1 MEEAG
6 AADVYGTSAAPASL
20 EFSQKGEHEN
30 DEIAVI
36 RHPRRA
42 CRTGGLP
49 ARQVQN
55 LMTEDAWNVAAKKF
69 LGIVLVAVSAVL
81 CTIIDTLIDKEE

>member
-1 MEEAG
+1 MIPHKQLTILLHFE
-6 AADVYGTSAAPASL
+6 
-20 EFSQKGEHEN
+20 KGEHEN

-42 CRTGGLP
+42 YRIGGPP

-55 LMTEDAWNVAAKKF
+55 LMTEDVWNVAAKRF

-81 CTIIDTLIDKEE
+81 CTMIDTLIDREE